1 MKFGLCHLVVLDDG
15 TPFKEVFIAMRQALN
30 LNYDIF
36 AKWNHKG
43 LSVEHFHCFLNTSVT
58 IAAEERGTTNIFSLL
73 ALRLDTFRIIHRLTA
88 QIYFAVFQP
97 LVEKLSFHS
106 ILI

>member
-1 MKFGLCHLVVLDDG
+1 MKFGLYHLVVLDDG

-43 LSVEHFHCFLNTSVT
+43 LSVEHFH
-58 IAAEERGTTNIFSLL
+58 
-73 ALRLDTFRIIHRLTA
+73 
-88 QIYFAVFQP
+88 
-97 LVEKLSFHS
+97 
-106 ILI
+106 